1 MAYPEVIKVGAEY
14 RMWYTGNDGS
24 TYRILA
30 ATSADGISWTK
41 QGVVLDVGSGG
52 APDDLKV
59 WDATVLLQGGTYY
72 MWYTGQSTGDPPRGM
87 ILLATSSDGL
97 SWTKQGV
104 VLSSGAAGSL
114 DQDYVANPAVRIVG
128 PFFEMI
134 YMGGS
139 GGLQRLFYARSV
151 DGANWQKR
159 GLALDVLAPDE
170 SPYVVQPTFVVEANG
185 TRSVYYAARGS
196 ANRIYYAILPV
207 QGENG
212 QVSSVAIDIPQG
224 LEWDAFSLTFQ
235 TPAGTSIGI
244 TVLDARTNTPVAGMD
259 NLSAGRVSLTA
270 LATGNYSSILLE
282 GWLAG
287 DGVSTPALD
296 AWQVTWS
303 VPPANPPTP
312 TEPAFSLMG
321 AALLPWAIG
330 GASCAAAVLVSVIA
344 LLAGRR
350 HSKQPR

>member
-1 MAYPEVIKVGAEY
+1 MIGLVAFLSFSFLASGLVAITLASSRSVGTVESSSFLGWRDDFNDSSKVSDLSGGE
-14 RMWYTGNDGS
+14 R
-24 TYRILA
+24 
-30 ATSADGISWTK
+30 ADGISWTK

-139 GGLQRLFYARSV
+139 VGLQRLFYARSV

-259 NLSAGRVSLTA
+259 
-270 LATGNYSSILLE
+270 
-282 GWLAG
+282 
-287 DGVSTPALD
+287 
-296 AWQVTWS
+296 
-303 VPPANPPTP
+303 
-312 TEPAFSLMG
+312 
-321 AALLPWAIG
+321 
-330 GASCAAAVLVSVIA
+330 
-344 LLAGRR
+344 
-350 HSKQPR
+350 